1 MAGAVI
7 GAAIGWGVGGTITAA
22 AIGFSIGR
30 AYDNY
35 KEQKEMMESL
45 NQSPTYSFGP
55 IRNTKSHE
63 MPIPIIYGE
72 NLVAGNI
79 INQKIRGEND
89 RYMDLQVGISEGPI
103 ESITN
108 VKANENSISPNIQL
122 GERIQQAWGRNNHG
136 QTFPYVAHYNITLD
150 AKELEISSVPT
161 LTTIV
166 KGRKVRVWD
175 GNQWVIEYSNNPAWC
190 LLDFLTN
197 KRYGLGIDDSSID
210 LETFKEVADYANGDV
225 DGEKRFELD
234 MVIDAKKSSLDIIT
248 EMLSTF
254 RSFLFYSDGKL
265 KLKVDRAEA
274 AVQSFDMDNIIA
286 ESFGYSKT
294 SRKERL
300 KEVTVE
306 YTEPNENY
314 ERISARFTDESF
326 SAEAKKTITLIG
338 VNRFSQAG
346 RMARYFQKKS
356 KYCTTQ
362 ATWGAGI
369 GDIQAEVGDVVLL
382 SHDVPGWEDKPFRI
396 VQIEEKENDEMQITA
411 IEYNEAIYSDDGVV
425 YQPST
430 GSTLPNPFALP
441 GSVSNLSLLE
451 QANVLEDGSWIPQI
465 KVTFDQPSNMFWK
478 YANIYYSEDNG
489 ATWEFH
495 EKTELTQSIIK
506 ELPPGTYKVRVQ
518 SENNRGRK
526 EDFGLAN
533 TGQIT
538 VNGKDAPPSNVNW
551 GNCEF
556 QHNVILRWQPITD
569 IDLKAYEA
577 RTDES
582 FGNDDAALIY
592 RGNGLETTI
601 NNPNRR
607 QYTFYVK
614 AIDRSGNYSELAD
627 EITLVNSAP
636 PAPNFSGDDV
646 TEWFSAIKIAI
657 PRVSAADG
665 YKVYITPSD
674 GEGNATGETT
684 VHQFSSAQDYY
695 YPVQTG
701 DSVLIKIGT
710 YDNLTE
716 LLDDENISAE
726 IEATAA
732 TIDDIAQFASD
743 LRPPQIVDALPV
755 LPDSNFP
762 ADSSVVYDG
771 RLYINENGSW
781 VSKVQEAETA
791 VNALVAGTV
800 EAGAIGTEELASAE
814 AIIQKLGANQLIAYE
829 AQIKDAIIDDAK
841 IINVSARKILSEEV
855 IADLMVSRGS
865 ITIKGNEK
873 EAVDS
878 LAMMAT
884 SQKDY
889 QVTNEW
895 DAWKMNQDG
904 IKGFDS
910 DGNQHVE
917 LTKNGR
923 LVLEG
928 SPGANTEDV
937 SQAEINAKTYA
948 ESEANSAESNA
959 KDYADQKVADLG
971 DMAYEDVVELAKL
984 GQTIIEGG
992 YIKTELLTAD
1002 NIRTGSLGANQIDV
1016 NELSAITASLGTI
1029 TAGNI
1034 SADLIKSGILDT
1046 SRFSDSSIDAIK
1058 LKLNSWYAVE
1068 EIPGLSLTMRAGLHD
1083 TSSSQTAS
1091 NYLEYNNYAT
1101 KNFQTK
1107 IRIIAVARASG
1118 SATIYFK
1125 VGNQTKSF
1133 DVPSDKTTFAH
1144 TFSVSPN
1151 TTYNISIRTVPH
1163 SRTSYTYSGQVFV
1176 QNKTKNNM
1184 S

>member
-1 MAGAVI
+1 MGAGAVI
-7 GAAIGWGVGGTITAA
+7 GAAIGWGVGGTVAA
-22 AIGFSIGR
+22 ATIGFSIGQT
-30 AYDNY
+30 YDNY

-55 IRNTKSHE
+55 ISNTKSHE

-79 INQKIRGEND
+79 INQKVRGEND

-103 ESITN
+103 ESISN

-122 GERIQQAWGRNNHG
+122 GDRVQSAWGNNEHG

-150 AKELEISSVPT
+150 AKELEISSTPT
-161 LTTIV
+161 LTAIV

-175 GNQWVIEYSNNPAWC
+175 GNQWVTEYSNNPAWC

-210 LETFKEVADYANGDV
+210 LETFKEVADYADQDV

-248 EMLSTF
+248 EILSTF
-254 RSFLFYSDGKL
+254 RGFLFYSDGKL

-294 SRKERL
+294 SKKERL

-382 SHDVPGWEDKPFRI
+382 SHDVPGWADKPFRI
-396 VQIEEKENDEMQITA
+396 VQIEENENDEMQITG
-411 IEYNEAIYSDDGVV
+411 IEYNEAIYNDDGVV

-430 GSTLPNPFALP
+430 GSTLPNPFAP
-441 GSVSNLSLLE
+441 PASVSNLSLLE

-465 KVTFDQPSNMFWK
+465 KVTFEQPSSMFWK
-478 YANIYYSEDNG
+478 YANIYYSADDG
-489 ATWEFH
+489 ATWDYH

-506 ELPPGTYKVRVQ
+506 ELAPGTYKVRVQ

-526 EDFGLAN
+526 EDFGLAA

-551 GNCEF
+551 GNCKF
-556 QHNVILRWQPITD
+556 QHNIILRWQPITD
-569 IDLKAYEA
+569 IDLKAYEV
-577 RTDES
+577 RTNEN
-582 FGNDDAALIY
+582 FGNDDAALVY
-592 RGNGLETTI
+592 RGNGLEATI
-601 NNPNRR
+601 NSPDRR

-627 EITLVNSAP
+627 EITLINSAP
-636 PAPNFSGDDV
+636 PAPNFSEDDV

-674 GEGNATGETT
+674 GAGNATGETT
-684 VHQFSSAQDYY
+684 IHQFLAARDYY

-701 DSVLIKIGT
+701 DSILIKIGT

-732 TIDDIAQFASD
+732 TIDNIAQFAAD
-743 LRPPQIVDALPV
+743 LRPPKIVDALPV
-755 LPDSNFP
+755 LPDSDYP
-762 ADSSVVYDG
+762 VDSSVVYDG
-771 RLYINENGSW
+771 KLYINEGEEW

-841 IINVSARKILSEEV
+841 IINVSARKILSEEM

-873 EAVDS
+873 ETVDS

-889 QVTNEW
+889 QITNEW
-895 DAWKMNQDG
+895 NAWKMNQDAIQG
-904 IKGFDS
+904 YDSEGNPRAQLTNQGRIKLSGQGDI
-910 DGNQHVE
+910 
-917 LTKNGR
+917 
-923 LVLEG
+923 EG
-928 SPGANTEDV
+928 
-937 SQAEINAKTYA
+937 
-948 ESEANSAESNA
+948 
-959 KDYADQKVADLG
+959 LG
-971 DMAYEDVVELAKL
+971 SMAYEDVVELAKL

-1002 NIRTGSLGANQIDV
+1002 NMVTGNLNADEV
-1016 NELSAITASLGTI
+1016 
-1029 TAGNI
+1029 NI
-1034 SADLIKSGILDT
+1034 SAGNGSTKINQNGIEINNGQLTVKNHAGDVVIDGESDMFKIHQT
-1046 SRFSDSSIDAIK
+1046 GTVSVSAGGSISVHHGLEYAPAFLFFIDFEGSRNFPI
-1058 LKLNSWYAVE
+1058 Y
-1068 EIPGLSLTMRAGLHD
+1068 
-1083 TSSSQTAS
+1083 
-1091 NYLEYNNYAT
+1091 NYLGVDTGYYGVRAETNSTSVVFYAEYINTNI
-1101 KNFQTK
+1101 K
-1107 IRIIAVARASG
+1107 
-1118 SATIYFK
+1118 YFILK
-1125 VGNQTKSF
+1125 EEAF
-1133 DVPSDKTTFAH
+1133 
-1144 TFSVSPN
+1144 
-1151 TTYNISIRTVPH
+1151 
-1163 SRTSYTYSGQVFV
+1163 
-1176 QNKTKNNM
+1176 
-1184 S
+1184 